1 MTFVVAFLNKSFVTT
16 LATAGTTL
24 LSLSFVFSVTAQEVL
39 GSCVFLF
46 VKHPLD
52 VGDTVY
58 LNGTNQSLLPDQL
71 IVEHVSLLYTVF
83 KRVNSGRLVQI
94 PNNVLNTYW
103 IENISRSKA
112 MREQLALY
120 VDFSTTFEDIQLLRT
135 EMSKFV
141 TDKENARDFQP
152 NIEIEVV
159 GIGKMD
165 SLELRVEIMHK
176 SNWANESVR
185 AARRSRFMCA
195 LVLAMRKVPIYG
207 PSGSKPGLGEMGNP
221 TYSVSIA
228 DSIAAQKREEA
239 AQATDAKRMV
249 PALAATS
256 NNDSNAT
263 LSPTMSEQAEFSNRV
278 DGMKTNLSNNTTH
291 APLATIQETR
301 AVNMLNERFPGQDT
315 ARDSGS
321 FRADTGAAQTAIQ
334 GRRGSEVAELEE
346 VRGILRT
353 ATTKGRRRSGTTS
366 SNVPPVTPVTSN
378 PPGYHWQSPSGV
390 RRSGTTVRR
399 RAGSVTAGLSNIRTS
414 TDNDDAAT
422 SSSTV
427 AVHSAPTA
435 PYMYPSAGGSNSIP
449 HPPGPAAPAYSN
461 ANTTHT
467 AYYGAGGPPPSSNI
481 ENIRPPP
488 QVAAVPSL
496 GRNQMYDE
504 ENDLRGENEEE
515 EPLGGQPKLTAG
527 GAASAHTWRSGM

>member
-1 MTFVVAFLNKSFVTT
+1 
-16 LATAGTTL
+16 
-24 LSLSFVFSVTAQEVL
+24 
-39 GSCVFLF
+39 
-46 VKHPLD
+46 
-52 VGDTVY
+52 
-58 LNGTNQSLLPDQL
+58 
-71 IVEHVSLLYTVF
+71 
-83 KRVNSGRLVQI
+83 
-94 PNNVLNTYW
+94 
-103 IENISRSKA
+103 

-120 VDFSTTFEDIQLLRT
+120 VDFTTTFEDIQLLRT
-135 EMSKFV
+135 EMAKFV
-141 TDKENARDFQP
+141 TDKDNARDFQP
-152 NIEIEVV
+152 NVEIEVV

-165 SLELRVEIMHK
+165 SLELQIEIMHK

-207 PSGSKPGLGEMGNP
+207 PSGSGPSLGEMGNP

-228 DSIAAQKREEA
+228 DEIATRKREAA

-249 PALAATS
+249 PALTDTS

-263 LSPTMSEQAEFSNRV
+263 LSPTMSEQAEFSSRI
-278 DGMKTNLSNNTTH
+278 DGMKTNLNNTSS

-321 FRADTGAAQTAIQ
+321 FRADTNGAAQASIQ

-346 VRGILRT
+346 VRGLLRT

-390 RRSGTTVRR
+390 RRSGTTARR
-399 RAGSVTAGLSNIRTS
+399 RAGSVTAGLSNVRTS
-414 TDNDDAAT
+414 TDNDDAGT
-422 SSSTV
+422 SSAAF
-427 AVHSAPTA
+427 AVRSAPTA
-435 PYMYPSAGGSNSIP
+435 PYMYPSAGTGGGNNSIP
-449 HPPGPAAPAYSN
+449 HPPGPAAPAYSS
-461 ANTTHT
+461 ANTNTSQT
-467 AYYGAGGPPPSSNI
+467 AYYGAGGPPPPSNNI

-488 QVAAVPSL
+488 PVVPNL
-496 GRNQMYDE
+496 GRSQMYDE

-515 EPLGGQPKLTAG
+515 EPLGGQPKMTAG
-527 GAASAHTWRSGM
+527 AAASAHTWRSGM

>member
-1 MTFVVAFLNKSFVTT
+1 
-16 LATAGTTL
+16 
-24 LSLSFVFSVTAQEVL
+24 
-39 GSCVFLF
+39 LF

-58 LNGTNQSLLPDQL
+58 LNGANQSLLPDQL

-94 PNNVLNTYW
+94 PNNILNTYW
-103 IENISRSKA
+103 VENVSRSKA

-120 VDFSTTFEDIQLLRT
+120 VDFTTTFEDIQLLRT
-135 EMSKFV
+135 EMAKFV
-141 TDKENARDFQP
+141 TDKDNARDFQP
-152 NIEIEVV
+152 NVEIEVV

-165 SLELRVEIMHK
+165 SLELRIEIMHK

-207 PSGSKPGLGEMGNP
+207 PSGAGPSLGEMGNP

-228 DSIAAQKREEA
+228 DSIAAQKREA
-239 AQATDAKRMV
+239 AAAATDAKRMIS
-249 PALAATS
+249 ALTATS

-263 LSPTMSEQAEFSNRV
+263 LSPTMSEQAEFSSRV
-278 DGMKTNLSNNTTH
+278 DGMKTNLNNTTH

-321 FRADTGAAQTAIQ
+321 FRADTGGPVQASIQ
-334 GRRGSEVAELEE
+334 GRRGSEAAELEE

-366 SNVPPVTPVTSN
+366 SNVPPVTPVTTN

-390 RRSGTTVRR
+390 RRSGTTARR

-414 TDNDDAAT
+414 TDNENAAT
-422 SSSTV
+422 SSSAF
-427 AVHSAPTA
+427 AVQSAPTA
-435 PYMYPSAGGSNSIP
+435 PYIYPSAGASI
-449 HPPGPAAPAYSN
+449 GPAAPAYSN
-461 ANTTHT
+461 TNTTQT
-467 AYYGAGGPPPSSNI
+467 GYYGAGGPPPPGSSNI

-515 EPLGGQPKLTAG
+515 EPLGGQPKMTAG
-527 GAASAHTWRSGM
+527 AAASAHTWRSGL